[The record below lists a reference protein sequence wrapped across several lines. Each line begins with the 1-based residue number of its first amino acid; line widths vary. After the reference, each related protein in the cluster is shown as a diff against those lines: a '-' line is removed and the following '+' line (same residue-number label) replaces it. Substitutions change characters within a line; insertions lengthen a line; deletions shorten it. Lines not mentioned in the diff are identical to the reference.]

1 MNKLKELEIREV
13 SLTAAGKN
21 PVAYVTLF
29 KAKEEKNMEEKKTLE
44 RNTVEK
50 SAPVIESEIG
60 NKMDAAANLDAV
72 TRLETLVKSLA
83 ARLDEQI
90 SKAEDAEFMAIAK
103 KYELLGT
110 PAAELAPLLKSVKA
124 ANPAAYESSIKALD
138 VSMNALTK
146 AGIFEEIGKS
156 GDGAKPDAQAQIAAA
171 VAEIRKSNPTIDERE
186 AIDMAF
192 RAHPEL
198 QY

>member
-1 MNKLKELEIREV
+1 MNKLKELEIKEV

-44 RNTVEK
+44 QNTVEK

-90 SKAEDAEFMAIAK
+90 TKAEDAEFMAIAK

-198 QY
+198 RY

>member
-44 RNTVEK
+44 QNTVEK

-60 NKMDAAANLDAV
+60 NKMDTAANLDAV
-72 TRLETLVKSLA
+72 ARLETLVKSLA

>member
-44 RNTVEK
+44 QNTVEK

-90 SKAEDAEFMAIAK
+90 TKAEDAEFMAIAK